1 MGDVIRVDGLV
12 VDRGGRRVL
21 DGLSFAVPEG
31 QTYGFLGANGAG
43 KTTTI
48 RALLGL
54 LEPTEGKLLIHGAS
68 YDPSRRGL
76 VGYLPEE
83 RGLFRKE
90 TVLDVMVFFGRVHGL
105 SARDARRQALGYLE
119 RCGLGGKAT
128 TRIDRLSGGQQQKVQ
143 LGVTIL
149 GTPRVLILDEPT
161 KGLDPL
167 NRRLL
172 VDVIDE
178 RRREGATVLLV
189 THDMTEV
196 ERSCDGVVLLKDGQT
211 YASGSLDSVRG
222 SGEDL
227 VRVVFRGS
235 FPDDGPYDI
244 VERDGDAVVLRP
256 RAHVSFEMLMRFLC
270 DRGVQAEDF
279 GRHRPSL
286 EDVFLQ
292 LYEWEPARDSG
303 EMAA

>member
-1 MGDVIRVDGLV
+1 
-12 VDRGGRRVL
+12 VL
-21 DGLSFAVPEG
+21 DGLSFAIPEG

-54 LEPTEGKLLIHGAS
+54 LKPTAGELLVHGAS

-90 TVLDVMVFFGRVHGL
+90 TVLDVMVFFGRVQGL
-105 SARDARRQALGYLE
+105 NARDARRQALTYLD
-119 RCGLGGKAT
+119 RCGLGSKAT

-172 VDVIDE
+172 VDIIDE
-178 RRREGATVLLV
+178 RRQAGATVLLV
-189 THDMTEV
+189 THDMAEV
-196 ERSCDGVVLLKDGQT
+196 ERSCDGVVLLKDGRT
-211 YASGSLDSVRG
+211 YAAGSLATVRG

-227 VRVVFRGS
+227 VRITFRGA
-235 FPDDGPYDI
+235 FPDDGPCDI
-244 VERDGDAVVLRP
+244 VERDGYAVVVRP
-256 RAHVSFEMLMRFLC
+256 HTHVTFQMLMRFLC
-270 DRGVQAEDF
+270 DRGVRVEDF
-279 GRHRPSL
+279 GRYRPSL

-292 LYEWEPARDSG
+292 LYKWEPDRNAD
-303 EMAA
+303 EVAA

>member
-1 MGDVIRVDGLV
+1 MGDAIRVDGLV
-12 VDRGGRRVL
+12 VDRGSRRVL
-21 DGLSFAVPEG
+21 DGLSFAIPEG

-54 LEPTEGKLLIHGAS
+54 LEPTAGELLVHGAS

-90 TVLDVMVFFGRVHGL
+90 TVLDVMVFFGRIHGL
-105 SARDARRQALGYLE
+105 SARDARRQALAYLD
-119 RCGLGGKAT
+119 RCGLGDKAT

-211 YASGSLDSVRG
+211 YASGSLESVRG

-227 VRVVFRGS
+227 VRIVFRGS

-244 VERDGDAVVLRP
+244 VERDQDAVLLRP
-256 RAHVSFEMLMRFLC
+256 HASVSFEMLMRFLC

-279 GRHRPSL
+279 SRHRPSL

-292 LYEWEPARDSG
+292 LYEWEPARDS
-303 EMAA
+303 EEVAA

>member
-1 MGDVIRVDGLV
+1 
-12 VDRGGRRVL
+12 VL
-21 DGLSFAVPEG
+21 DGLSFAIPEG

-54 LEPTEGKLLIHGAS
+54 LKPTAGELLVHGAG

-90 TVLDVMVFFGRVHGL
+90 TVLDVMVFFGRVQGL
-105 SARDARRQALGYLE
+105 NARDARRQALTYLD

-172 VDVIDE
+172 VDIIDE
-178 RRREGATVLLV
+178 RRQAGATVLLV
-189 THDMTEV
+189 THDMAEV
-196 ERSCDGVVLLKDGQT
+196 ERSCNGVVLLKGGRT
-211 YASGSLDSVRG
+211 HAAGSLATVRG

-227 VRVVFRGS
+227 VRIVFRGA
-235 FPDDGPYDI
+235 FPDDGPCDI
-244 VERDGDAVVLRP
+244 VERDGDAVVVRP
-256 RAHVSFEMLMRFLC
+256 HTHVSFEMLMRFLC
-270 DRGVQAEDF
+270 DRGVHVEDCS
-279 GRHRPSL
+279 RYRPSL

-292 LYEWEPARDSG
+292 LYEWEPDRDAD
-303 EMAA
+303 EVAA